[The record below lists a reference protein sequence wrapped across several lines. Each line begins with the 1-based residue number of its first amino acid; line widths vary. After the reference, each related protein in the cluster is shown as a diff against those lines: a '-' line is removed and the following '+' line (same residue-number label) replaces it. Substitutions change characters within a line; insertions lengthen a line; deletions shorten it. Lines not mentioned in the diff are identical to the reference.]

1 MEFKVEFYHTVDG
14 KEPVMDFLDS
24 LNPKLRAK
32 MVGLIDVLQESG
44 NRLREPYTKSLGNGI
59 FELRAKHGN
68 DLARSLFFFY
78 HEGRIIIT
86 NGFVKKTRKTPRSEI
101 DTAKKYRKDFYCQEG
116 AK

>member
-24 LNPKLRAK
+24 LNPK
-32 MVGLIDVLQESG
+32 
-44 NRLREPYTKSLGNGI
+44 
-59 FELRAKHGN
+59 LRAKHGN

-86 NGFVKKTRKTPRSEI
+86 NGFVKKTKKTPRSEI